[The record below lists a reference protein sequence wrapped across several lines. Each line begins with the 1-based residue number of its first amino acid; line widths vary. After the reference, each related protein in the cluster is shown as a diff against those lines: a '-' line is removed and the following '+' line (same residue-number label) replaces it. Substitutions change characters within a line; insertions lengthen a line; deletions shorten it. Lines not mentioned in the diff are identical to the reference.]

1 MPSSAHQSVLLRE
14 RTVAEDVAEDG
25 PVPAPAAN
33 GPWRPAVVRRSVAGR
48 GTGAMAQVV
57 GSPGLALLASFS
69 ILEGYR
75 WFGVIAGGG
84 SRPWAVAFA
93 AASLPVAAALTR
105 RANRRRRSVPDQLV
119 VLAAVAGAAF
129 TAVALVGH
137 GPWLA
142 DAVGIADLG
151 LGAAALGALAAGE
164 RNRHRGHGAP

>member
-1 MPSSAHQSVLLRE
+1 MPSSPHPVLLRE
-14 RTVAEDVAEDG
+14 RTVAEDVVEDG
-25 PVPAPAAN
+25 PVAAPAAN
-33 GPWRPAVVRRSVAGR
+33 DPGRPAVVRRSVDR
-48 GTGAMAQVV
+48 RQTGAMAQVV

-105 RANRRRRSVPDQLV
+105 RTSRRRRSVSDQLV
-119 VLAAVAGAAF
+119 VLAAVAGAVF
-129 TAVALVGH
+129 TLVALVGH
-137 GPWLA
+137 GPWVA
-142 DAVGIADLG
+142 DAIGIADLG